1 MAFHHKKSNFA
12 LKCKAM
18 RNGTVVKAHVCILLA
33 CVIWGLMAPIGK
45 DAMNNGI
52 SGLAMV
58 AFRVVGAALLFWIT
72 SLFTTPQKVAR
83 RDLWMIALAALLGLV
98 CNQCCY
104 TVGLSITSPINAS
117 IVTTSLPIITMLLA
131 ALFLHEPITGK
142 KVMGIFCGACGALI
156 LILGSASA
164 VSAKVGD
171 LRGDLLCLFAQFSF
185 GCYLSIFKKL
195 IARYDIITF
204 EKWMFLF
211 ASFII
216 IPLSFR
222 HVQAI
227 AWSGIS
233 TKTWAETAF
242 VVVGSTYFAYILM
255 MAGQKVLRPT
265 VISMYNYVQP
275 IVATVVSVIAGLGIF
290 GWGQTLAVILIF
302 GGVYLV
308 TKSKSLHDTAKEE
321 AA

>member
-1 MAFHHKKSNFA
+1 MKNA
-12 LKCKAM
+12 
-18 RNGTVVKAHVCILLA
+18 TVVKAHVCILLA

-45 DAMNNGI
+45 DAMNNGV

-58 AFRVVGAALLFWIT
+58 AFRVVGAAVLFWIT
-72 SLFTTPQKVAR
+72 SLFTKSQKVAR
-83 RDLWMIALAALLGLV
+83 RDLWMIALAGLLGLV

-131 ALFLHEPITGK
+131 ALFLHEPVTSK
-142 KVMGIFCGACGALI
+142 KVIGIFCGACGALI
-156 LILGSASA
+156 LILGSARA
-164 VSAKVGD
+164 ASAKVGD
-171 LRGDLLCLFAQFSF
+171 LRGDMLCLFAQFSF
-185 GCYLSIFKKL
+185 GCYLSIFKNL
-195 IARYDIITF
+195 ITRYDIITF

-216 IPLSFR
+216 IPLSFS

-227 AWSGIS
+227 EWSEI
-233 TKTWAETAF
+233 TAKTWAETAF

-255 MAGQKVLRPT
+255 MVGQKILRPT

-275 IVATVVSVIAGLGIF
+275 IVATVVSVIAGLGVF
-290 GWGQTLAVILIF
+290 GWGQALAVMLVF
-302 GGVYLV
+302 VGVYLV
-308 TKSKSLHDTAKEE
+308 TKSKSRNDLMKEKTK
-321 AA
+321 